1 MKADGAPL
9 EVSTIF
15 IVVLLASHR
24 LLVRC
29 DGQSSESIGP
39 MRSKQSK
46 ATKLGEGRL
55 ELKWVEKQS
64 LNIDALNLNV
74 QNSFA

>member
-46 ATKLGEGRL
+46 ARLGEGRL

-64 LNIDALNLNV
+64 LQYIDALNLNV